1 MAWLDRALT
10 LNFVSNCKSMS
21 LAIIVLFFSF
31 LVGTKLKLDRLH
43 TRQFMWYS
51 LLPMIRDVRAY
62 RVHVRVLQAAPAAS
76 TSYTMFSR
84 YGSTRNRVRSCV
96 MLLLLC

>member
-1 MAWLDRALT
+1 M
-10 LNFVSNCKSMS
+10 
-21 LAIIVLFFSF
+21 LFFSL